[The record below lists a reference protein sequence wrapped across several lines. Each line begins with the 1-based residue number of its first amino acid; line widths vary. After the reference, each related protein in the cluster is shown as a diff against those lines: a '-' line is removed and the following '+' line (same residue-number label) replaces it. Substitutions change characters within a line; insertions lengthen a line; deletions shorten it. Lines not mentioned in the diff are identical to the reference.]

1 MTMDTTAIKNILE
14 AALLAA
20 GEPLNEERLS
30 GLFNETERPARGQLR
45 EALQQ
50 LRDDYAARSLELRE
64 VGSGWRIQVKQEF
77 APWVARLWEERAPRY
92 SRALLETLALIAYR
106 QPITRAEIED
116 IRGVTIASSIMK
128 TLQEREWIHIVGHR
142 EVPGRPALY
151 ATTRE
156 FLDYF
161 NLRGLEELPAL
172 AELPAQDAAHPEL
185 DLAEMLPAQQVEAV
199 AGMDSANTNSGNED

>member
-64 VGSGWRIQVKQEF
+64 VGSGWRIQVIA
-77 APWVARLWEERAPRY
+77 APESIDTASPQNRSRMARLRWSLTA
-92 SRALLETLALIAYR
+92 
-106 QPITRAEIED
+106 
-116 IRGVTIASSIMK
+116 
-128 TLQEREWIHIVGHR
+128 
-142 EVPGRPALY
+142 
-151 ATTRE
+151 ATVSTMR
-156 FLDYF
+156 
-161 NLRGLEELPAL
+161 NG
-172 AELPAQDAAHPEL
+172 AA
-185 DLAEMLPAQQVEAV
+185 
-199 AGMDSANTNSGNED
+199 